1 MQQKK
6 ATKKQ
11 KEQTKKQKKQ
21 RLRVTPSF
29 LLSKNGRV
37 QSC

>member
-1 MQQKK
+1 MQEKK

-21 RLRVTPSF
+21 QKQQRLRVTPSF
-29 LLSKNGRV
+29 LLSKKW
-37 QSC
+37 